1 MKVYHYTKESHLEKI
16 LSDGF
21 IRVDPTIPPI
31 LGLVWLTSEKFIPN
45 ICRPQDNT
53 LTPARFVD
61 VGYYRFIFDSLN
73 PLIKRWVSYQRTIK
87 GARESVATLNQT
99 ARGLIDNP
107 KKWFVSEKPL
117 PIEKHEEA
125 AADPEV
131 NFLLDGQSIN
141 YFAP

>member
-1 MKVYHYTKESHLEKI
+1 MKVYHYTKESHLDKI
-16 LSDGF
+16 QGDRF
-21 IRVDPTIPPI
+21 IKVGSAIPPI
-31 LGLVWLTSEKFIPN
+31 LGLVWLTSEKFVPN

-99 ARGLIDNP
+99 ARSLIDNP
-107 KKWFVSEKPL
+107 KKWFVSEVPL
-117 PIEKHEEA
+117 PIERHEKA
-125 AADPEV
+125 TADPEV

>member
-73 PLIKRWVSYQRTIK
+73 PLIKRWVSYQRTIQ
-87 GARESVATLNQT
+87 GARESVAALNQT

-107 KKWFVSEKPL
+107 KKWFVSEEPL

>member
-21 IRVDPTIPPI
+21 IQVDPTIPPI
-31 LGLVWLTSEKFIPN
+31 PGLVWLTSEKFIPN

-73 PLIKRWVSYQRTIK
+73 PLIKRWVSYQRTIQ
-87 GARESVATLNQT
+87 GARESVATLNQM
-99 ARGLIDNP
+99 ARSLIDNP
-107 KKWFVSEKPL
+107 KKWFVSEEPL